1 MKIVAILPMRHS
13 SERVVGKNY
22 RNLGDKPLFHHILDT
37 LLAVPEMS
45 QVVIDTDSPT
55 IKAQVREKY
64 GAVRVLDRPEHLRD
78 GNTAMND
85 VLLNTTRI
93 VEADL
98 YLQTHSTNPFIRP
111 ETIQRSIDLLL
122 RSEHADSLFGV
133 TRLQARL
140 WRPDGTAINHDP
152 DRLART
158 QDLEPVYLE
167 NSCIYLFDRPTL
179 VRRGNRVG
187 DHPVLFEIDGWEAL
201 DIDDETDFQLAE
213 AMWTMRS

>member
-37 LLAVPEMS
+37 LLVVPEIS

-64 GAVRVLDRPEHLRD
+64 DPVRVIDRPEHLRD
-78 GNTAMND
+78 GNIAMNE
-85 VLLNTTRI
+85 VLLNTTSV

-98 YLQTHSTNPFIRP
+98 YLQTHSTNPFLRP
-111 ETIQRSIDLLL
+111 ETIQRSIDVLQK
-122 RSEHADSLFGV
+122 SEDADSLFGV

-140 WRPDGTAINHDP
+140 WRPDGAAINHDP
-152 DRLART
+152 GRLLRT

-167 NSCIYLFDRPTL
+167 NSCLYLFDRPTL
-179 VRRGNRVG
+179 LRKGNRIG
-187 DHPVLFEIDGWEAL
+187 DNPVLFEIEPREAL
-201 DIDDETDFQLAE
+201 DIDDESDFQLAR
-213 AMWTMRS
+213 AMLVMTS

>member
-1 MKIVAILPMRHS
+1 MRIVAILPMRHS

-22 RNLGDKPLFHHILDT
+22 RRLGDKPLFHHILDT
-37 LLAVPEMS
+37 LLGVPEIS

-64 GAVRVLDRPEHLRD
+64 RAVRVLDRPEHLRD
-78 GNTAMND
+78 GNIAMND
-85 VLLNTTRI
+85 VLLNTTSV

-98 YLQTHSTNPFIRP
+98 YLQTHSTNPFLRP
-111 ETIQRSIDLLL
+111 ETIQRSIDLLQK
-122 RSEHADSLFGV
+122 SEDADSLFGV

-152 DRLART
+152 DRLLRT

-167 NSCIYLFDRPTL
+167 NSCLYLFDRPTL
-179 VRRGNRVG
+179 LRKGNRIG
-187 DHPVLFEIDGWEAL
+187 DSPVLFEIEPGEAL
-201 DIDDETDFQLAE
+201 DIDDETDFQLAR
-213 AMWTMRS
+213 AMLAMTS